1 MGGRGGIDADGRDV
15 RVRIAPID
23 PEFERALA
31 LLDDVVRRDGELTA
45 RDKSVLL
52 VAAAAV
58 RDREAVVAEVAAAQ
72 ALGVPDDELRAVAL
86 ALYLSR
92 GAGPCRTVLDAVDA
106 TGDPP
111 APPDGAG
118 VSDVTVDEIL
128 DEFRAVFGEV
138 PDRVDLL
145 RMHSVAGLEA
155 YHRIRRSVLRDG
167 RLEPVVAELA
177 LVAVNAAE
185 HRGDF
190 AEVHARGARL
200 AGATEAQLVEA
211 GLCAIPSGGV
221 AAWLAA
227 SNAIVATRS
236 SPPRPGSNPR

>member
-1 MGGRGGIDADGRDV
+1 MGGRGGIDADRLDV
-15 RVRIAPID
+15 RPRIAPVD
-23 PEFERALA
+23 AEFERALA
-31 LLDDVVRRDGELTA
+31 LLDAVVRCDGELTA

-58 RDREAVVAEVAAAQ
+58 RDRDATASEVAAAR
-72 ALGVPDDELRAVAL
+72 ALGVPDDDLRAVAL

-92 GAGPCRTVLDAVDA
+92 GAGPCRAVLDAVDDA
-106 TGDPP
+106 AGPP
-111 APPDGAG
+111 APHDGADLAD
-118 VSDVTVDEIL
+118 VSVREIVE
-128 DEFRAVFGEV
+128 EFRAVFGEV
-138 PDRVDLL
+138 PDRVELL
-145 RMHSVAGLEA
+145 REHSVAGLEA
-155 YHRIRRSVLRDG
+155 YHRMRRSVLREG
-167 RLEPVVAELA
+167 RLEPAVAELA

-185 HRGDF
+185 QRGDF

-227 SNAIVATRS
+227 SSAIVASRP
-236 SPPRPGSNPR
+236 SPP